1 MTGAASSPTRLREVN
16 ARLVLGHL
24 WDTGAVTGSD
34 LMAVTGLSRA
44 TVHGV
49 CDQLMRLGWIHE
61 VPDQRQHGDYRLGRP
76 ARRYEF
82 AADAGVVLGL
92 DAGQHRV
99 KAVVADLRGRRL
111 GRAQAAVDLLATA
124 RKRQAA
130 VSRAAVGALKDSG
143 RQPVDVLAAVVAVPA
158 PVDRTGRTAFA
169 GNEFWQRMNP
179 DLVTYL
185 PRAHGWTTI
194 VDNDANLAAIAE
206 TAQGQGRDVRDHMTI
221 LIDEALGAGVVEDG
235 RLLRGLHGGAGEMR
249 FLDLLEGVG
258 SADGV
263 ALLLRREA
271 RELLASADA
280 PSSAMRALPP
290 ERIDA
295 EAVLDAAEHGD
306 PVATDLVHKVGVR
319 LARVLAA
326 LTSVFDVGRVILA
339 GEIAERCGAI
349 AEVVTSKLPTYLE
362 PPRAEILISTLG
374 GDVVATG
381 AVQRAISHV
390 REHALELEL
399 EVEPTTPDD
408 AIPDAPVP
416 TTR

>member
-1 MTGAASSPTRLREVN
+1 MSGAASSPARLREVN

-24 WDTGAVTGSD
+24 WDTEAVTGSD
-34 LMAVTGLSRA
+34 LMAATGLSRA

-61 VPDQRQHGDYRLGRP
+61 VPDQRQHGGYHLGRP

-99 KAVVADLRGRRL
+99 NAVVADLRGRSL
-111 GRAQAAVDLLATA
+111 GRAQASVDLLASA
-124 RKRQAA
+124 RKRQRA
-130 VSRAAVGALKDSG
+130 VSRAAKLALRNSG
-143 RQPVDVLAAVVAVPA
+143 REHTDVLAAVVAVPA
-158 PVDRTGRTAFA
+158 PVDRTGRTAFV
-169 GNEFWQRMNP
+169 GNDFWQRMNP
-179 DLVTYL
+179 DLANYL

-194 VDNDANLAAIAE
+194 VDNDANLAAVAE
-206 TAQGQGRDVRDHMTI
+206 TALGHGRDARDHMTI

-235 RLLRGLHGGAGEMR
+235 RLLRGVHGGAGEMR
-249 FLDLLEGVG
+249 FLDLVEGVG

-271 RELLASADA
+271 RQLMASRNVA
-280 PSSAMRALPP
+280 SSAMQALAP
-290 ERIDA
+290 EGIDA

-306 PVATDLVHKVGVR
+306 PVAADLVQKVGVR
-319 LARVLAA
+319 FTKVLAA

-349 AEVVTSKLPTYLE
+349 ADVVTRELPTYLE

-374 GDVVATG
+374 AEVIATG
-381 AVQRAISHV
+381 AVQCAISHV
-390 REHALELEL
+390 REHALELSIRTDGKEAR
-399 EVEPTTPDD
+399 DD
-408 AIPDAPVP
+408 ALPSGLGH
-416 TTR
+416 